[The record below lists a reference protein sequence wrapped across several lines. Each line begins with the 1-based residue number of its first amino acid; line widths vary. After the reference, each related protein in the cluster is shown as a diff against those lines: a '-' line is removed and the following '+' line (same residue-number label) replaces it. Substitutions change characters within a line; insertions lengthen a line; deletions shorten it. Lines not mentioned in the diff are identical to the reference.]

1 MGKYK
6 DTYPLTFPII
16 RGKSEFTQL
25 MYKLMY
31 ISFLVQGSDH
41 VGDGHRSLQI
51 HLPASPDL
59 PIHIPDTYPRAWAMG
74 GAGIMMLV
82 CCPDGNGGVAAI
94 RQTTCVYATLQQM
107 AS

>member
-1 MGKYK
+1 
-6 DTYPLTFPII
+6 
-16 RGKSEFTQL
+16 
-25 MYKLMY
+25 MY
-31 ISFLVQGSDH
+31 ISLFISFFVQGSDH

-59 PIHIPDTYPRAWAMG
+59 PFHIPDTYPRAWAMG
-74 GAGIMMLV
+74 GAGIMMLG
-82 CCPDGNGGVAAI
+82 CCPDGDGRVAAI